1 MGKTGKL
8 ERFEPNVWMNRNVC
22 VGLFHLC
29 EYLRSD
35 DLCRFIFWDRYCI
48 SHQTIHR
55 FFRNFIV
62 TRKWWSN
69 NPFNESMLNFDVLY
83 DQQRQM
89 TLNDRIYIY
98 IYWYIRISEEG
109 FEYRNRN
116 IGSII
121 WQILVNWNRKIISL
135 YDETHHEKCIFKQLA
150 YSGHGFSDS
159 YWSRKLIVILS
170 QLTSN

>member
-1 MGKTGKL
+1 
-8 ERFEPNVWMNRNVC
+8 MNESKC
-22 VGLFHLC
+22 
-29 EYLRSD
+29 
-35 DLCRFIFWDRYCI
+35 LCRALSSLYTRIFTIRRSLSFQIDIAYPIKRFIGF
-48 SHQTIHR
+48 
-55 FFRNFIV
+55 FIV

-69 NPFNESMLNFDVLY
+69 INPFNESMQNFDVLY
-83 DQQRQM
+83 DQQRQI
-89 TLNDRIYIY
+89 TSNDYSDIYIC
-98 IYWYIRISEEG
+98 ISEER

-150 YSGHGFSDS
+150 YSGHGFRDS